1 MFDYLYEI
9 FKTETLSFYLFY
21 FILFFIQTKGVLFV
35 KGQLYFSVLSAEVKP
50 LPPERAG
57 PE

>member
-1 MFDYLYEI
+1 MKYL
-9 FKTETLSFYLFY
+9 KQKHCL